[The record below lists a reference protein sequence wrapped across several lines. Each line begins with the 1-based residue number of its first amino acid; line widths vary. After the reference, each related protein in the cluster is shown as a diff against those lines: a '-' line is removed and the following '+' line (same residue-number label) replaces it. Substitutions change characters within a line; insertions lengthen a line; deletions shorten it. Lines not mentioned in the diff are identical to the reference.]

1 MIAQIVPI
9 RIVCVHLCLPNKQVY
24 RVTAKLF
31 GMAISALNSRTK
43 IHVGN
48 PVEWRYALQAF
59 GIPTEIIPTTD
70 TGNIKLDNLKQW
82 IKVMMYTERLAQEQ
96 RKNNIVECPGS
107 NDVVFRMGK
116 TMNYHTGNNKFQ
128 NLIESQLQ
136 YYSEPSTTKAEK
148 DAIEIEIIQ
157 KIKKDG
163 GRFLKWKSDKGWWIN
178 MSVEMCTDIGS
189 GIDIDIANTTTINA
203 TPIVANTN
211 SSINTNDNVND
222 NVNVNV
228 NMNMNMNVKQNENVN
243 VKQNENVNMSLNSNR
258 SADYFKAEE
267 EIQLKVHYAFRD
279 FKKKMIRAQQKQQQL
294 QVSTSSTYVF
304 EQQDGQKRKRFS
316 NNDMTTITTTTT
328 MNSSINCGNNSS
340 MCIPFLP
347 ATNGG
352 VCRYFHSNANDSS
365 YDNNSTN

>member
-9 RIVCVHLCLPNKQVY
+9 RIVCVHLCLPNKHVY

-43 IHVGN
+43 VHVGN
-48 PVEWRYALQAF
+48 PVEWRYALKAF

-157 KIKKDG
+157 KIRKDG
-163 GRFLKWKSDKGWWIN
+163 GRFLKWESDKGWWIN
-178 MSVEMCTDIGS
+178 MSVEMCTDMGS
-189 GIDIDIANTTTINA
+189 GIDIDIGNTTTINA
-203 TPIVANTN
+203 TPIVVNTN
-211 SSINTNDNVND
+211 SNRNTND

-228 NMNMNMNVKQNENVN
+228 NVK
-243 VKQNENVNMSLNSNR
+243 KNENVNMSVNSNR

-316 NNDMTTITTTTT
+316 NNDITTTTTTT

-340 MCIPFLP
+340 VCIPFLP

-352 VCRYFHSNANDSS
+352 ACGYFHSNANDSS
-365 YDNNSTN
+365 SDNNSIN